1 MKALV
6 SATLVAAVSFSI
18 AGCGTS
24 GAPGGGSGSAARR
37 LNGGGASFV
46 YPMMSKWTSV
56 YDKEKG
62 IKINYTSIGS
72 GGGIRQ
78 MTDKTLD
85 FGCTDAPMTD
95 DQLKAASEKGGDVV
109 HIPLV
114 MGGVVP
120 VYNLPGVEKPVK
132 FTGLLLADI
141 YLGKIKKWNDP
152 ALKAINPDVEFPDQD
167 IVVVHRSDGSGTT
180 YIFVEYLS
188 KVSPEWKSKVGVNTS
203 VDWPVGV
210 GQKGNEGVAGQVAR
224 TAGSIGYV
232 ELIYALQNKIKFGS
246 VQNSAGEFVSA
257 SLDSVSAAAKNALTN
272 IPESLRYSL
281 TDAPGKDSYPISGT
295 DWAVVYKNLPAGVA
309 EEVVGFFRWVLHEGQ
324 GYAGELHYAPLPE
337 ELVKLADKKLDE
349 IKPAP

>member
-1 MKALV
+1 MKPFV
-6 SATLVAAVSFSI
+6 SATLLAALSFFTL
-18 AGCGTS
+18 GCGTGGS
-24 GAPGGGSGSAARR
+24 PGGGSAARR

-46 YPMMSKWTSV
+46 YPLMTKWTSV

-62 IKINYTSIGS
+62 IKINYQSTGS
-72 GGGIRQ
+72 GAGIKQ
-78 MTDKTLD
+78 MTEQTMD

-95 DQLKAASEKGGDVV
+95 EQLKAANEKGGDVV

-132 FTGLLLADI
+132 FTGPLLADI

-167 IVVVHRSDGSGTT
+167 IVVVHRADGSGTT

-188 KVSPEWKSKVGVNTS
+188 KVSPEWKSKVGVSTS
-203 VDWPVGV
+203 VDWPIGV
-210 GQKGNEGVAGQVAR
+210 GQKGNEGVAGQVTR

-232 ELIYALQNKIKFGS
+232 ELIYALQNKIKYGS

-257 SLDSVSAAAKNALTN
+257 SLESVSAAAKNALTT

-295 DWAVVYKNLPAGVA
+295 DWAVIYKNLPAGVA
-309 EEVVGFFRWVLHEGQ
+309 EEVAGFFRWVLHEGQ
-324 GYAGELHYAPLPE
+324 NYTEELHYARLPE
-337 ELVKLADKKLDE
+337 DLVRLADKKLDE
-349 IKPAP
+349 IKPAH